1 MTSKSAFLIMTA
13 ALAGCV
19 HQPSPV
25 PEAGIA
31 PVNVPV
37 VSRTDY
43 AFDAAA
49 PGGSLPASEAGR
61 LDGWFAGMGLHY
73 GDTIYVDGPYADG
86 ARAQVVEIAG
96 RYGMMVS
103 AGAPV
108 TPGAVAP
115 GTVRVVVSRTVAS
128 VPDCP
133 NWERPSQPN
142 YNNKTRPG
150 FGCSVNSNLAAMVAN
165 PDDLVSGRDG
175 SAVGD
180 ASTATKAINVY
191 RTTPPTGV
199 KGLQDVNTKKE
210 SN

>member
-1 MTSKSAFLIMTA
+1 MTSKSAFLIVTA
-13 ALAGCV
+13 ALAGCM

-37 VSRTDY
+37 VSRADF

-49 PGGSLPASEAGR
+49 PKGSLPASEAGR
-61 LDGWFAGMGLHY
+61 LEGWFAGMGLRY

-86 ARAQVVEIAG
+86 ARAQIAEIAG

-103 AGAPV
+103 PGAPV

-128 VPDCP
+128 VPNCP

-142 YNNKTRPG
+142 YNNKSMPG
-150 FGCSVNSNLAAMVAN
+150 LGCSVNSNLAAMIAN
-165 PDDLVSGRDG
+165 PEDLVHGREG
-175 SAVGD
+175 VGILD
-180 ASTATKAINVY
+180 TATAAKAVNTY
-191 RTTPPTGV
+191 RSMAPTGN
-199 KGLQDVNTKKE
+199 GALPAISTK
-210 SN
+210 SGG

>member
-1 MTSKSAFLIMTA
+1 MTSKSAILVLAA
-13 ALAGCV
+13 ALAGCA

-25 PEAGIA
+25 PEAGLEA
-31 PVNVPV
+31 VNVPV
-37 VSRTDY
+37 ISRADY

-49 PGGSLPASEAGR
+49 PGGTLPPSEAAR
-61 LDGWFAGMGLHY
+61 LDGWFSGMGLRY
-73 GDTIYVDGPYADG
+73 GDTVYVDGPYSDS
-86 ARAQVVEIAG
+86 ARAQVASIAG
-96 RYGMMVS
+96 RYGMLVS

-150 FGCSVNSNLAAMVAN
+150 HGCAVNSNLAAMIAN
-165 PDDLVSGRDG
+165 PEDLVRGREGTGILDP
-175 SAVGD
+175 
-180 ASTATKAINVY
+180 STATKAVNTY
-191 RTTPPTGV
+191 RSKAPTGN
-199 KGLQDVNTKKE
+199 GALPAISTK
-210 SN
+210 SGG